1 MLGLEL
7 AVVLGVALL
16 GCTVAA
22 RRLRIA
28 PPVLLLVFGIL
39 AGFVPALRGVSLPPE
54 AVLLLFLPAL
64 LYWESLNTSLREIR
78 SNLRVIV
85 LLSTLLVTGTA
96 AAVAAVAH
104 AMGLGWG
111 PAWILGAAVAPTDA
125 TAVGVIARLLPRRL
139 VTVLRAESLVN
150 DGTALVIYGL
160 AVGITV
166 GDQKLSTPHVTVL
179 FLLAY
184 AGGAAAGLVTAWLA
198 VQARRRLDDPLLEN
212 VVSVVTPFVAF
223 LLAAL
228 AHASGVLAVVVC
240 GLALSRVGPRL
251 VRADTRQQARAFW
264 GLTVFLLNGSLF
276 VLIGLQA
283 QESVRG
289 LRGMSVA
296 AALAATV
303 VVSAVVIGTRFAWNF
318 TTPYLIRLIDRRPVQ
333 RTRRVGARFRLVSAF
348 SGFRGAVSLA
358 AALAVPQTLHNG
370 APFPGRDVIVFIT
383 TGVILVTLIQGLVL
397 PSVVHWA
404 RLPADTTVDEER
416 ALANRVAAE
425 EALAALPEIAARLGT
440 DDHVVERTRM
450 EYLTR
455 LRMLED
461 PAGLED
467 DHDVRHETDYAA
479 LRLEMLARKR
489 ATVVRLRDERRI
501 DDTVLRQ
508 LQSNLDVEEVRLRRR
523 EVVE

>member
-1 MLGLEL
+1 
-7 AVVLGVALL
+7 VALL
-16 GCTVAA
+16 ACTVAA
-22 RRLRIA
+22 RRLRIT
-28 PPVLLLVFGIL
+28 PPVLLLVFGVL
-39 AGFVPALRGVSLPPE
+39 GGFVPALRGVSLPPE

-78 SNLRVIV
+78 NNLRVIV
-85 LLSTLLVTGTA
+85 LLSTVLVIGTA

-104 AMGLGWG
+104 SMGLAWG

-166 GDQKLSTPHVTVL
+166 GDETFSTPHVGLL

-198 VQARRRLDDPLLEN
+198 IQARHRLDDPLLEN

-223 LLAAL
+223 LLAAW

-240 GLALSRVGPRL
+240 GLVLSRVGPRI

-276 VLIGLQA
+276 VLIGLQV
-283 QESVRG
+283 QESVRD
-289 LRGMSVA
+289 LRAMSVGKA
-296 AALAATV
+296 VLAAV
-303 VVSAVVIGTRFAWNF
+303 VVSAVVIGARFVWNF
-318 TTPYLIRLIDRRPVQ
+318 TTVYLIRLVDRRPVQ
-333 RTRRVGARFRLVSAF
+333 RTRRVGARFRVVSGFA
-348 SGFRGAVSLA
+348 GFRGAVSLA
-358 AALAVPQTLHNG
+358 AALAVPKTLHNG
-370 APFPGRDVIVFIT
+370 APFPDRDVIVFIT
-383 TGVILVTLIQGLVL
+383 TGVILVTLIQGLAL
-397 PSVVHWA
+397 PAVVHWA
-404 RLPADTTVDEER
+404 RLPADTGVEEER
-416 ALANRVAAE
+416 TLASRVATE
-425 EALAALPEIAARLGT
+425 EALSALPQIAARLGT
-440 DDHVVERTRM
+440 DEHVVERTRM

-461 PAGLED
+461 PSGLED
-467 DHDVRHETDYAA
+467 DHDVRHETDYAD
-479 LRLEMLARKR
+479 LRLEMLALKR
-489 ATVVRLRDERRI
+489 ATMVRLRDERRI

-508 LQSNLDVEEVRLRRR
+508 LQSNLDIEEVRLRNR